1 MTVSERK
8 SNSRARIA
16 LAVRLDKQLF
26 AIPIEAIV
34 EVFPALPIESL
45 PDVPPFV
52 RGTVFVRDRL
62 LPVLDAAK
70 RLGLE
75 PGEHP
80 LESPIVCLNAGG
92 RLMGVEFDEVL
103 DLIELNPER
112 SFSTIDFAGYA
123 GFVSGFVDCEGRIVR
138 LLDPEKLLDVGEF
151 RIHEDRRAV

>member
-1 MTVSERK
+1 MPVTERK
-8 SNSRARIA
+8 SHSRAQIA

-75 PGEHP
+75 PGERP
-80 LESPIVCLNAGG
+80 LESPIVCLNAAG
-92 RLMGVEFDEVL
+92 RLMGMEFDEVL
-103 DLIELNPER
+103 DLIELRAEP
-112 SFSTIDFAGYA
+112 SFSTMDFPGYS
-123 GFVSGFVDCEGRIVR
+123 GFVSGFVECEGRIVR
-138 LLDPEKLLDVGEF
+138 VLDPGKLLDVGDF
-151 RIHEDRRAV
+151 RIHDDQKAV